1 MFEALIQSVVQ
12 QSFAGSATDL
22 IIAVTGLAGAIGG
35 ILIAVSGYMK
45 AGKAKDFAL
54 QAGQVGQMANQK
66 ATEAK
71 DRIATGIDAFY
82 QLAPEANKKQ
92 LDATIPDMNKLR
104 QEVQAGTAQVERID
118 TIIPEFKSSN
128 LNVPREKFNTKP
140 GSPDFGV

>member
-1 MFEALIQSVVQ
+1 MVFEALIQQVVQ
-12 QSFAGSATDL
+12 QSFASSATDL

-82 QLAPEANKKQ
+82 QLAPEEQKKV
-92 LDATIPDMNKLR
+92 LDATIPDMNKLK
-104 QEVQAGTAQVERID
+104 QEVKAGTAQVDRID
-118 TIIPEFKSSN
+118 SIIPEFKAKN
-128 LNVPREKFNTKP
+128 LDVPREKFATKP
-140 GSPDFGV
+140 SDIDR